1 MFCWLLLLIVSLY
14 SLEFKIIK
22 CPGGYHDC
30 ERTFKS
36 FFYRGGEHFFH
47 IINQDV
53 QMPGLLFFVKEGEN
67 QGEISFIYKKNEF
80 HTEKYNLIIDLLS
93 KFEDEKRQ
101 RFEISNSIT
110 STNYDEDYFSRLR
123 GTYFIYTYASACIY
137 CANFYYHLTER
148 FPNLIFK
155 IFYTVPYTNEDKTLT
170 KFFNSPFR
178 VQRSLFYA
186 DCKRKTSNIQ
196 FVDDYDDL
204 KDCFKEKYD
213 KLTEGLIKFP
223 RFSFQKLPTFGTTFT
238 LVKKLMD
245 M

>member
-1 MFCWLLLLIVSLY
+1 MNLSTIERL
-14 SLEFKIIK
+14 KIIIYQIK
-22 CPGGYHDC
+22 NVQNILCNNSSTLVRI
-30 ERTFKS
+30 EVEEIKKALKAWS
-36 FFYRGGEHFFH
+36 K
-47 IINQDV
+47 IN
-53 QMPGLLFFVKEGEN
+53 
-67 QGEISFIYKKNEF
+67 F